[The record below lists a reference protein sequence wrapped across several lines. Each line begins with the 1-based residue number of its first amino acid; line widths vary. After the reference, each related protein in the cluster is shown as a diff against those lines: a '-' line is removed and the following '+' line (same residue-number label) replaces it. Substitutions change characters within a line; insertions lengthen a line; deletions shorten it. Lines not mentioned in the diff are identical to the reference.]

1 MAHTTFLGMFTLLL
15 LTNECA
21 IRNTYS
27 MFALICNIPSHRY
40 RPKTNLF
47 TLVFKNKDHGF
58 GVPVAFLLTRI
69 CDPNILNAW
78 LKALRERMKQMYS
91 TPDFEYNYKP
101 NAVITDQ
108 GSTEILAIK
117 TVFPGIPI
125 LCCAWHVLK
134 AWERKIRSEMTGMEK
149 LSTKQKKALRDAVS
163 GSNH

>member
-1 MAHTTFLGMFTLLL
+1 
-15 LTNECA
+15 
-21 IRNTYS
+21 